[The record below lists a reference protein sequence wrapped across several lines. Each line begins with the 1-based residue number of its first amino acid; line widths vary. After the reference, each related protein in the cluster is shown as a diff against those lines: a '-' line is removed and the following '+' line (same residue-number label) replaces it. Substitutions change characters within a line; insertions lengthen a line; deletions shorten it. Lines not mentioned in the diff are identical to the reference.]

1 MTKMPQEPTLD
12 ATARLLRDPYRYI
25 ATRCRR
31 FGSDAFQTRL
41 LLRPTICMSGSD
53 AAELFYDEA
62 RFARQGAMPEPV
74 RATLLGKGG
83 VQGLD
88 DEEHRHRKA
97 LFVSLMTQDRVAAL
111 GARFGEELAVAAT
124 RWRSRSE
131 IVLYDALHEPL
142 ARAVCAW
149 AGVPLAE
156 TEVRRRTRQL
166 VAMFDAAASIG
177 PRHLRSRLARH
188 RAERWLSRVIRDV
201 RVGRIETPPGS
212 ALGAIAAHRDLGG
225 QPLPLRIAAVELL
238 NVLRPTVA
246 VAVFITFAA
255 HALHLHPEWRARF
268 RTGDDSGLDAFVQ
281 EVRRFYPFF
290 PAVAARVRTGFTWRG
305 MHFPKGR
312 RVMLDLFG
320 TNRDARTWSEPDEFR
335 PQRFREEDGG
345 AFGFIPQGGGDA
357 RIHHRCPGEPV
368 TVELMKV
375 AVRFLSAEITY
386 DVPAQCLDIAWS
398 RLPALPH
405 RRMVVRDVRPAIIG
419 SMLAV

>member
-1 MTKMPQEPTLD
+1 MTTMPREPTLD

-25 ATRCRR
+25 PTLCRR
-31 FGSDAFQTRL
+31 YGSDAFRTRL
-41 LLRPTICMSGSD
+41 LLRPTICMSGPE
-53 AAELFYDEA
+53 AAALFYDEA

-97 LFVSLMTQDRVAAL
+97 LFVSLMTPDRLAAL
-111 GARFGEELAVAAT
+111 GARFGEELAAAAT
-124 RWRSRSE
+124 QWCSKSE

-142 ARAVCAW
+142 TRAVCAW

-156 TEVRRRTRQL
+156 TEIRRRTRQL

-177 PRHLRSRLARH
+177 PRHLRSRLARR
-188 RAERWLSRVIRDV
+188 RAERWLSRLIRDA

-212 ALGAIAAHRDLGG
+212 ALGAIAAHGDLQGR
-225 QPLPLRIAAVELL
+225 PLPLRIAAVELL

-246 VAVFITFAA
+246 VAIFITFAA

-268 RTGDDSGLDAFVQ
+268 RAGDDSGLDAFVQ

-290 PAVAARVRTGFTWRG
+290 PAVAARVRAAFTWRG
-305 MHFPKGR
+305 MYFPKGR

-320 TNRDARTWSEPDEFR
+320 TDCDARTWSGPDEFR
-335 PQRFREEDGG
+335 PERFWTEDGG
-345 AFGFIPQGGGDA
+345 AFGFIPQGGGEA

-368 TVELMKV
+368 TIELMKV
-375 AVRFLSAEITY
+375 AVRFLSAKITY
-386 DVPAQCLDIAWS
+386 DVPEQDLDIAWS

-405 RRMVVRDVRPAIIG
+405 SRMVVRDVRPATAG
-419 SMLAV
+419 PSLAV